1 MQNGYIEKG
10 EDKMSLIRTLTEDE
24 VRDGYTDGTSFHN
37 GAKQILEFD
46 KAEKDVQQGTGQL
59 TTFKKLGFTG
69 KGSNHKPDGWYLPND
84 CTKAAIIL
92 ETKSSDKDI
101 SAQSII
107 NELLEN
113 VKIASTKYSKVV
125 GIIYN
130 GETTKVYLNGKEDT
144 TITNELQAKDFYI
157 ELFED
162 FEIDTQQIYLTT
174 MKINNLLHYKFGV
187 NDYYDRMVFTAC
199 ALVAKRY
206 GAPLT
211 KSMSYDLFHYT
222 ILNTLSKSLEK
233 AKKQNEKL
241 EILLDTYSKVQMNIT
256 DNQKAID
263 EFIDN
268 VKVISDL
275 INSKNWNG
283 EDVMGIF
290 FNEFNRYKGK
300 SENGQ
305 VFTPYHITSLMYRLL
320 DINIKKDRILDA
332 ACGSGAFLTKAMS
345 NMIKE
350 AGGPT
355 TKKAKEIMSTQ
366 LYGIEI
372 DKRIF
377 SLACANMLIHKDGK
391 TNLEQ
396 MDSTSQE
403 ACDWIKSKK
412 ITKVLMNPPY
422 ERKCHPEIII
432 KNVLDNMESGCTAA
446 FLLPDKKLEKISK
459 TATKNI
465 LKNHKL
471 LKIIKLPEKT
481 FDEGIT
487 TSIFIFE
494 SGRPQNKEEIFTC
507 YIKEDGLERIKN
519 QGRHDIKHKWNTIE
533 DRWVDIIKKQSG
545 DTSIKWIKPDECL
558 SYQKDEEPFEV
569 YEEDFTKTMVDYLMY
584 KEEIDI
590 KQLKEIISNKVL
602 YFSNISSD
610 KKLNTIAIDVERNKE
625 NE

>member
-1 MQNGYIEKG
+1 MDFK
-10 EDKMSLIRTLTEDE
+10 TEDE
-24 VRDGYTDGTSFHN
+24 VRDGYTDKNGFHN

-46 KAEKDVQQGTGQL
+46 QAEDNVQQGTGQL
-59 TTFKKLGFTG
+59 KTFKQLGFNG
-69 KGSNHKPDGWYLPND
+69 RGSNHKPDGWYLPKD
-84 CTKAAIIL
+84 CSKVAIIL
-92 ETKSSDKDI
+92 ETKSSDKNI
-101 SAQSII
+101 ENSSYIK
-107 NELLEN
+107 ELTDN
-113 VKIASTKYSKVV
+113 IKIAHEKYSKVV
-125 GIIYN
+125 GILYN
-130 GETTKVYLNGKEDT
+130 GNETKVFLNEKEKVD
-144 TITNELQAKDFYI
+144 IVKELQSKEFYKD
-157 ELFED
+157 LFDD
-162 FEIDTQQIYLTT
+162 FEIDTQHIYLTT
-174 MKINNLLHYKFGV
+174 MKINNILHYKFGV

-206 GAPLT
+206 GAPLC
-211 KSMSYDLFHYT
+211 KGMSFSLFHFT
-222 ILNTLSKSLEK
+222 ILDTLSKSLEE

-241 EILLDTYSKVQMNIT
+241 EILLDTYSRVQMNIT

-263 EFIDN
+263 DFIEN
-268 VKVISDL
+268 VEIISDL

-305 VFTPYHITSLMYRLL
+305 VFTPDHITSLMYRL
-320 DINIKKDRILDA
+320 ININAKDDRILDA

-350 AGGPT
+350 VGGPT
-355 TKKAKEIMSTQ
+355 TKKAKEIMTSQ

-377 SLACANMLIHKDGK
+377 SLSCANMLIHKDGK

-403 ACDWIKSKK
+403 ACEWIRSKD

-422 ERKCHPEIII
+422 EKKCHPEIIV
-432 KNVLDNMESGCTAA
+432 KNVLDNIKPHSIAA

-459 TATKNI
+459 TAVKNI
-465 LKNHKL
+465 LNKHRL

-481 FDEGIT
+481 FDEGTT

-494 SGRPQNKEEIFTC
+494 SDIPQNNEEIFTC
-507 YIKEDGLERIKN
+507 YIKEDGLERVKN
-519 QGRHDIKHKWNTIE
+519 QGRQDIRHKWKDIE
-533 DRWVDIIKKQSG
+533 TKWVDIIKKQSG
-545 DTSIKWIKPDECL
+545 DDSIKWINPKECL

-569 YEEDFTKTMVDYLMY
+569 FEEDFIKTMVDYLMY
-584 KEEIDI
+584 REEIDV
-590 KQLKEIISNKVL
+590 KNLKEIIANKVI
-602 YFSNISSD
+602 YFSNISQ
-610 KKLNTIAIDVERNKE
+610 NKE
-625 NE
+625 HNNVIIDIERGNNIE

>member
-1 MQNGYIEKG
+1 MAN
-10 EDKMSLIRTLTEDE
+10 LTEDE
-24 VRDGYTDGTSFHN
+24 VRDGYTDKHGFHN

-46 KAEKDVQQGTGQL
+46 KAEIDVQQGTGQL
-59 TTFKKLGFTG
+59 KTFKQLGFSG
-69 KGSNHKPDGWYLPND
+69 KGSNHKPDGWYLPKD
-84 CTKAAIIL
+84 CSKVAIIL

-101 SAQSII
+101 ENKAYID
-107 NELLEN
+107 ELITN
-113 VKIASTKYSKVV
+113 IKIANKKYSKVV
-125 GIIYN
+125 GILYN
-130 GETTKVYLNGKEDT
+130 GNETKVFLNGDEKHN
-144 TITNELQAKDFYI
+144 IVKELQSKEFYK
-157 ELFED
+157 ELFDD
-162 FEIDTQQIYLTT
+162 FEIDTQHIYLTT
-174 MKINNLLHYKFGV
+174 MKINNILHFKFGV

-206 GAPLT
+206 GAPLC
-211 KSMSYDLFHYT
+211 KGMSFSLFHFT
-222 ILNTLSKSLEK
+222 ILDTLSKSLEK

-241 EILLDTYSKVQMNIT
+241 EILLDTYSRVQMNIT

-263 EFIDN
+263 DFIEN
-268 VKVISDL
+268 VGIISDL

-305 VFTPYHITSLMYRLL
+305 VFTPDHITSLMYKL
-320 DINIKKDRILDA
+320 INIDAKSDRILDA

-350 AGGPT
+350 VGGPT
-355 TKKAKEIMSTQ
+355 VKKAKEIMNSQ

-396 MDSTSQE
+396 MDSTSQD
-403 ACDWIKSKK
+403 ACDWIRSKE

-422 ERKCHPEIII
+422 ERKCHPEVII
-432 KNVLDNMESGCTAA
+432 KNVLDNIKPRSLAA

-459 TATKNI
+459 SAIKGI
-465 LKNHKL
+465 LNRHRL

-494 SGRPQNKEEIFTC
+494 SNIPQNNEEIFTC
-507 YIKEDGLERIKN
+507 YIKEDGLERVKN
-519 QGRHDIKHKWNTIE
+519 QGRQDIKHKWKDIE
-533 DRWVDIIKKQSG
+533 ANWIDIIKKQSG
-545 DTSIKWIKPDECL
+545 DNSIKWIKPNECL
-558 SYQKDEEPFEV
+558 SYQKDEAPFEI
-569 YEEDFTKTMVDYLMY
+569 YEENFIKTMVDYLMY
-584 KEEIDI
+584 KEEIDV
-590 KQLKEIISNKVL
+590 KNLKEVIANKII
-602 YFSNISSD
+602 YFSDILEDKNI
-610 KKLNTIAIDVERNKE
+610 NKIIIKISRGQNCE
-625 NE
+625 

>member
-1 MQNGYIEKG
+1 
-10 EDKMSLIRTLTEDE
+10 MSLVRSLTEDE
-24 VRDGYTDGTSFHN
+24 VRDGYTDGDGFHS

-46 KAEKDVQQGTGQL
+46 KAEKKVRQGTGQL
-59 TTFKKLGFTG
+59 TTFKQLGFTG
-69 KGSNHKPDGWYLPND
+69 KGSNHKPDGWYLPED
-84 CTKAAIIL
+84 CTKVAIIL
-92 ETKSSDKDI
+92 EAKSSDKNI
-101 SAQSII
+101 SSKAII
-107 NELLEN
+107 NELIDN
-113 VKIASTKYSKVV
+113 VKITNTKYSKVI

-130 GETTKVYLNGKEDT
+130 GNEAKVFLNGKEDKS
-144 TITNELQAKDFYI
+144 ITSELQSKKFYI
-157 ELFED
+157 ELFEN

-174 MKINNLLHYKFGV
+174 MKINNILHFKFGV

-199 ALVAKRY
+199 SLVAKRY

-211 KSMSYDLFHYT
+211 KGMSYTLFHFT
-222 ILNTLSKSLEK
+222 ILDTLSKSLEE

-241 EILLDTYSKVQMNIT
+241 NILLDTYSKIQMSIT
-256 DNQKAID
+256 NNQKAID
-263 EFIDN
+263 SFIEN
-268 VKVISDL
+268 VEIISDL

-305 VFTPYHITSLMYRLL
+305 VFTPDHVTSFMYRLINV
-320 DINIKKDRILDA
+320 DIDDKILDA

-350 AGGPT
+350 AGGPS
-355 TKKAKEIMSTQ
+355 TKKAKEIMSNQ

-391 TNLEQ
+391 TNIEQ

-403 ACDWIKSKK
+403 ACDWIKSKHIK
-412 ITKVLMNPPY
+412 KVLMNPPY

-432 KNVLDNMESGCTAA
+432 KNVLDNIVAHSTAA

-459 TATKNI
+459 TAVKNI
-465 LKNHKL
+465 LKNHRL

-494 SGRPQNKEEIFTC
+494 SGLPQNDEEIFTC
-507 YIKEDGLERIKN
+507 YIKEDGLERVKN
-519 QGRHDIKHKWNTIE
+519 QGRQDVRHKWIDIE
-533 DRWVDIIKKQSG
+533 NKWIDIIKKQSG
-545 DTSIKWIKPDECL
+545 DDSINWINPKECL
-558 SYQKDEEPFEV
+558 SYQEDEEPFEL
-569 YEEDFTKTMVDYLMY
+569 YEKDFIKTMVDYLMY
-584 KEEIDI
+584 KEDIDV
-590 KQLKEIISNKVL
+590 KTLKEEICDKIL
-602 YFSNISSD
+602 YFSEITTDEKTN
-610 KKLNTIAIDVERNKE
+610 NIAINIERGE
-625 NE
+625 EHE

>member
-1 MQNGYIEKG
+1 MNFK
-10 EDKMSLIRTLTEDE
+10 TEDE
-24 VRDGYTDGTSFHN
+24 VRDGYTDKNGFHN

-46 KAEKDVQQGTGQL
+46 QAEDNVQQGTGQL
-59 TTFKKLGFTG
+59 KTFKQLGFNG
-69 KGSNHKPDGWYLPND
+69 RGSNHKPDGWYLPKD
-84 CTKAAIIL
+84 CSKVAIIL
-92 ETKSSDKDI
+92 ETKSSDKNI
-101 SAQSII
+101 ENSSYIK
-107 NELLEN
+107 ELTDN
-113 VKIASTKYSKVV
+113 IKIAHEKYSKVV
-125 GIIYN
+125 GILYN
-130 GETTKVYLNGKEDT
+130 GNETKVFLNEKEKVD
-144 TITNELQAKDFYI
+144 IVKELQSKEFYKD
-157 ELFED
+157 LFDD
-162 FEIDTQQIYLTT
+162 FEIDTQHIYLTT
-174 MKINNLLHYKFGV
+174 MKINNILHYKFGV

-206 GAPLT
+206 GAPLC
-211 KSMSYDLFHYT
+211 KGMSFSLFHFT
-222 ILNTLSKSLEK
+222 ILDTLSKSLEE

-241 EILLDTYSKVQMNIT
+241 EILLDTYSRVQMNIT

-263 EFIDN
+263 DFIEN
-268 VKVISDL
+268 VEIISDL

-305 VFTPYHITSLMYRLL
+305 VFTPDHITSLMYRL
-320 DINIKKDRILDA
+320 ININAKDDRILDA

-350 AGGPT
+350 VGGPT
-355 TKKAKEIMSTQ
+355 TKKAKEIMTSQ

-377 SLACANMLIHKDGK
+377 SLSCANMLIHKDGK

-403 ACDWIKSKK
+403 ACEWIRSKD

-422 ERKCHPEIII
+422 ERKCHPEIIV
-432 KNVLDNMESGCTAA
+432 KNVLDNIKPHSIAA

-459 TATKNI
+459 TAVKNI
-465 LKNHKL
+465 LNKHRL

-481 FDEGIT
+481 FDEGTT

-494 SGRPQNKEEIFTC
+494 SDIPQNNEEIFTC
-507 YIKEDGLERIKN
+507 YIKEDGLERVKN
-519 QGRHDIKHKWNTIE
+519 QGRQDIRYKWKDIE
-533 DRWVDIIKKQSG
+533 TKWVDIIKKQSG
-545 DTSIKWIKPDECL
+545 DDSIKWINPKECL

-569 YEEDFTKTMVDYLMY
+569 FEEDFIKTMVDYLMY
-584 KEEIDI
+584 REEIDV
-590 KQLKEIISNKVL
+590 KNLKEIIANKVI
-602 YFSNISSD
+602 YFSNISQ
-610 KKLNTIAIDVERNKE
+610 NKE
-625 NE
+625 HNNVIIDIERGNNIE

>member
-1 MQNGYIEKG
+1 MNFK
-10 EDKMSLIRTLTEDE
+10 TEDE
-24 VRDGYTDGTSFHN
+24 VRDGYTDKNGFHN

-46 KAEKDVQQGTGQL
+46 QAEDNVQQGTGQL
-59 TTFKKLGFTG
+59 KTFKQLGFNG
-69 KGSNHKPDGWYLPND
+69 RGSNHKPDGWYLPKD
-84 CTKAAIIL
+84 CSKVAIIL
-92 ETKSSDKDI
+92 ETKSSDKNI
-101 SAQSII
+101 ENSSYIK
-107 NELLEN
+107 ELTDN
-113 VKIASTKYSKVV
+113 IKIAHEKYSKVV
-125 GIIYN
+125 GILYN
-130 GETTKVYLNGKEDT
+130 GNETKVFLNEKEKVD
-144 TITNELQAKDFYI
+144 IVKELQSKEFYKD
-157 ELFED
+157 LFDD
-162 FEIDTQQIYLTT
+162 FEIDTQHIYLTT
-174 MKINNLLHYKFGV
+174 MKINNILHYKFGV

-206 GAPLT
+206 GAPLC
-211 KSMSYDLFHYT
+211 KGMSFSLFHFT
-222 ILNTLSKSLEK
+222 ILDTLSKSLEE

-241 EILLDTYSKVQMNIT
+241 EILLDTYSRVQMNIT

-263 EFIDN
+263 DFIEN
-268 VKVISDL
+268 VEIISDL

-305 VFTPYHITSLMYRLL
+305 VFTPDHITSLMYRL
-320 DINIKKDRILDA
+320 ININAKDDRILDA

-350 AGGPT
+350 VGGPT
-355 TKKAKEIMSTQ
+355 TKKAKEIMTSQ

-377 SLACANMLIHKDGK
+377 SLSCANMLIHKDGK

-403 ACDWIKSKK
+403 ACEWIRSKD

-422 ERKCHPEIII
+422 ERKCHPEIIV
-432 KNVLDNMESGCTAA
+432 KNVLDNIKPHSIAA

-459 TATKNI
+459 TAVKNI
-465 LKNHKL
+465 LNKHRL

-481 FDEGIT
+481 FDEGTT

-494 SGRPQNKEEIFTC
+494 SDIPQNNEEIFTC
-507 YIKEDGLERIKN
+507 YIKEDGLERVKN
-519 QGRHDIKHKWNTIE
+519 QGRQDIRHKWKDIE
-533 DRWVDIIKKQSG
+533 TKWVDIIKKQSG
-545 DTSIKWIKPDECL
+545 DDSIKWINPKECL

-569 YEEDFTKTMVDYLMY
+569 FEEDFIKTMVDYLMY
-584 KEEIDI
+584 REEIDV
-590 KQLKEIISNKVL
+590 KNLKEIIANKVI
-602 YFSNISSD
+602 YFSNISQN
-610 KKLNTIAIDVERNKE
+610 KEHNNVIIDVERGNNIE
-625 NE
+625 

>member
-1 MQNGYIEKG
+1 MA
-10 EDKMSLIRTLTEDE
+10 LIRDLTEDE
-24 VRDGYTDGTSFHN
+24 VRDGYTDKDGFHK

-46 KAEKDVQQGTGQL
+46 IADPKANQGTGQL
-59 TTFKKLGFTG
+59 TTFRQLGFTG
-69 KGSNHKPDGWYLPND
+69 KGSAHKPDGWYLPTD
-84 CTKAAIIL
+84 CSDVAIIL

-101 SAQSII
+101 NATGVIK
-107 NELLEN
+107 ELLDN
-113 VKIASTKYSKVV
+113 IKIANTKYSKVV
-125 GIIYN
+125 GILYN
-130 GETTKVYLNGKEDT
+130 GISTKVFLNEKEKSDV
-144 TITNELQAKDFYI
+144 TNVLQSKSFYK
-157 ELFED
+157 ELFND
-162 FEIDTQQIYLTT
+162 FEIDTRQIYLTT

-206 GAPLT
+206 GAPLS
-211 KSMSYDLFHYT
+211 KGMSYSLFHFA
-222 ILNTLSKSLEK
+222 ILDTLSKSLEE

-241 EILLDTYSKVQMNIT
+241 DILLDSYSKVQMNIT
-256 DNQKAID
+256 NNQKAID
-263 EFIDN
+263 SFIEN
-268 VKVISDL
+268 VELISNL

-305 VFTPYHITSLMYRLL
+305 VFTPYHITSLMYRI
-320 DINIKKDRILDA
+320 INVDVAHDRILDA

-350 AGGPT
+350 VGGLA
-355 TKKAKEIMSTQ
+355 TKKASKIMSTQ

-396 MDSTSQE
+396 MDSTTQE
-403 ACDWIKSKK
+403 ACDWIKSKG

-432 KNVLDNMESGCTAA
+432 KNVLDNVKPHTIGA
-446 FLLPDKKLEKISK
+446 FLLPDKKLEKLPK
-459 TATKNI
+459 KAVNNI
-465 LKNHKL
+465 LNKHRL

-481 FDEGIT
+481 FDEGT
-487 TSIFIFE
+487 TASIFVFE
-494 SGRPQNKEEIFTC
+494 SGIPQKGEEIFTC
-507 YIKEDGLERIKN
+507 YIKEDGLERVKN
-519 QGRHDIKHKWNTIE
+519 QGRQDVRHKWKDIE
-533 DRWVDIIKKQSG
+533 NKWVDVIKKQSG
-545 DTSIKWIKPDECL
+545 DDSIKWINPKECL
-558 SYQKDEEPFEV
+558 SYQKDEVPFEA
-569 YEEDFTKTMVDYLMY
+569 YEEDFTKTMADYLMF
-584 KEEIDI
+584 KEDFDL
-590 KQLKEIISNKVL
+590 KKLKEIIAEKVI
-602 YFSNISSD
+602 YFSNISSCEKTD
-610 KKLNTIAIDVERNKE
+610 NISIDIERGEK

>member
-1 MQNGYIEKG
+1 MGLVRK
-10 EDKMSLIRTLTEDE
+10 LTEDE
-24 VRDGYTDGTSFHN
+24 VRDGYTDKYGFHL

-46 KAEKDVQQGTGQL
+46 KAENKVQQGTGQL
-59 TTFKKLGFTG
+59 TTFKQLGFIG
-69 KGSNHKPDGWYLPND
+69 KGSLHKPDGWYLPDD
-84 CTKAAIIL
+84 CSEVAIIL
-92 ETKSSDKDI
+92 ETKASDKDLNCK
-101 SAQSII
+101 AII
-107 NELLEN
+107 NELLDN
-113 VKIASTKYSKVV
+113 VKIANGKYSKVV
-125 GIIYN
+125 GVLY
-130 GETTKVYLNGKEDT
+130 NGKETKVFLNEKEKED
-144 TITNELQAKDFYI
+144 ITKELQSKEFYK
-157 ELFED
+157 ELFND
-162 FEIDTQQIYLTT
+162 FAIDTQQIYLTT
-174 MKINNLLHYKFGV
+174 MKINNLLHFKFGV

-211 KSMSYDLFHYT
+211 KGMSYSLFHFT
-222 ILNTLSKSLEK
+222 ILDTLSKSLEE

-241 EILLDTYSKVQMNIT
+241 EILLDSYSKVQMNIT
-256 DNQKAID
+256 NNQKAID
-263 EFIDN
+263 DFIDN
-268 VKVISDL
+268 VEIISDL

-305 VFTPYHITSLMYRLL
+305 VFTPDHVTSLMYRL
-320 DINIKKDRILDA
+320 INVDVNNDKILDA

-345 NMIKE
+345 NMIKDV
-350 AGGPT
+350 GGPT
-355 TKKAKEIMSTQ
+355 TKKATEIMSTK

-372 DKRIF
+372 DKRVF

-403 ACDWIKSKK
+403 ACDWIKSKE

-432 KNVLDNMESGCTAA
+432 KNVLDNVKPHTIGA

-459 TATKNI
+459 KVVKNI
-465 LKNHKL
+465 LNKHKL

-494 SGRPQNKEEIFTC
+494 SGIPQNDEEIFTC
-507 YIKEDGLERIKN
+507 YIKEDGLERVKN
-519 QGRHDIKHKWNTIE
+519 QGRQDVRHKWKSIE
-533 DRWVDIIKKQSG
+533 NKWVDIIKKQNG
-545 DTSIKWIKPDECL
+545 DDSIKWINPKECL
-558 SYQKDEEPFEV
+558 SYQKDQGPFEA
-569 YEEDFTKTMVDYLMY
+569 YEEDFIKTMADYLMF
-584 KEEIDI
+584 KEEIDV
-590 KQLKEIISNKVL
+590 KALKEVIANKIV
-602 YFSNISSD
+602 YFSNISSNEE
-610 KKLNTIAIDVERNKE
+610 LNNITIDVERGE
-625 NE
+625 ELE